1 MKILIKENRIQ
12 SLINKLLDEE
22 FGELYEYKNY
32 TTDSTGEWLTIRYM
46 KDGQI
51 VMIYRDDRD
60 LLYVATEELS
70 KLNMFDLDYD
80 TLRTVVGKW
89 FESTY
94 EFPVDMVMIYPLK
107 QLIKLWQIIYK

>member
-12 SLINKLLDEE
+12 NLINNILNDELTD
-22 FGELYEYKNY
+22 LYEYRGY

-51 VMIYRDDRD
+51 VMLYRDDRD
-60 LLYVATEELS
+60 LLYVTTEGLS
-70 KLNMFDLDYD
+70 RLNIFDLDYN
-80 TLRTVVGKW
+80 TLQTVVEKW

-94 EFPVDMVMIYPLK
+94 ELPVNKVMIISSEALN
-107 QLIKLWQIIYK
+107 

>member
-12 SLINKLLDEE
+12 NLANYILNDEFSDLSE
-22 FGELYEYKNY
+22 DRGYI
-32 TTDSTGEWLTIRYM
+32 TDSMGEWMTIKYS
-46 KDGQI
+46 KNGQV

-70 KLNMFDLDYD
+70 KLNVFDLDYYE
-80 TLRTVVGKW
+80 LQKLVRKW

-94 EFPVDMVMIYPLK
+94 ELPV
-107 QLIKLWQIIYK
+107 

>member
-12 SLINKLLDEE
+12 NLINNILNDELTD
-22 FGELYEYKNY
+22 LYEYRGY

-51 VMIYRDDRD
+51 VMLYRDDRD

-70 KLNMFDLDYD
+70 KLNIFDLDYN
-80 TLRTVVGKW
+80 TLQTVVGKW
-89 FESTY
+89 FELTY
-94 EFPVDMVMIYPLK
+94 ELPVDKVMIISSKALN
-107 QLIKLWQIIYK
+107 

>member
-12 SLINKLLDEE
+12 NLINNILNDELTD
-22 FGELYEYKNY
+22 LYEYRGY

-51 VMIYRDDRD
+51 VMLYRDDRD
-60 LLYVATEELS
+60 LLYVTTEGLS
-70 KLNMFDLDYD
+70 RLNIFDLDYNA
-80 TLRTVVGKW
+80 LQTVVEKW

-94 EFPVDMVMIYPLK
+94 ELPVDVVMIISSKVLN
-107 QLIKLWQIIYK
+107 

>member
-12 SLINKLLDEE
+12 NLINNILNDELTD
-22 FGELYEYKNY
+22 LYEYRGY

-51 VMIYRDDRD
+51 VMLYRDDRD
-60 LLYVATEELS
+60 LLYVTTEGLS
-70 KLNMFDLDYD
+70 RLNIFDLDYNE
-80 TLRTVVGKW
+80 LQTVVETS

-94 EFPVDMVMIYPLK
+94 ELPVDVVMIISSKVLN
-107 QLIKLWQIIYK
+107 

>member
-12 SLINKLLDEE
+12 NLINNILNDELTD
-22 FGELYEYKNY
+22 LYEYRGY

-51 VMIYRDDRD
+51 VMLYRDDRD
-60 LLYVATEELS
+60 LLYVATEQLS
-70 KLNMFDLDYD
+70 KLNVFDLDYN
-80 TLRTVVGKW
+80 TLQNVVGKW

-94 EFPVDMVMIYPLK
+94 EYPVDRVMIISSKALS
-107 QLIKLWQIIYK
+107 

>member
-1 MKILIKENRIQ
+1 MKILIKESKVQ
-12 SLINKLLDEE
+12 QLINNILNDELT
-22 FGELYEYKNY
+22 ELYEYKGY
-32 TTDSTGEWLTIRYM
+32 TTDSTGEWMTIRYM

-70 KLNMFDLDYD
+70 RLNIFDLEYNE
-80 TLRTVVGKW
+80 LQKVVGRW

-94 EFPVDMVMIYPLK
+94 ELPVDMVMIISTKALN
-107 QLIKLWQIIYK
+107 

>member
-12 SLINKLLDEE
+12 NLINNILNDELTD
-22 FGELYEYKNY
+22 LYEYRGY

-46 KDGQI
+46 KDGKN

-70 KLNMFDLDYD
+70 KLNIFDLDYN
-80 TLRTVVGKW
+80 TLQTVVGKW
-89 FESTY
+89 FELTY
-94 EFPVDMVMIYPLK
+94 ELPVDKVMIISSKALN
-107 QLIKLWQIIYK
+107 

>member
-12 SLINKLLDEE
+12 NLINNILNDELTD
-22 FGELYEYKNY
+22 LYEYRGY

-51 VMIYRDDRD
+51 VMLYRDDRD
-60 LLYVATEELS
+60 LLYVTTEGLS
-70 KLNMFDLDYD
+70 RLNIFDLDYNA
-80 TLRTVVGKW
+80 LQTVVEKW

-94 EFPVDMVMIYPLK
+94 ELPVDIVMIISSKVLN
-107 QLIKLWQIIYK
+107 

>member
-12 SLINKLLDEE
+12 NLINNILNDELTD
-22 FGELYEYKNY
+22 LYEYRGY

-51 VMIYRDDRD
+51 VMLYRDDRD
-60 LLYVATEELS
+60 LLYVTTEGLS
-70 KLNMFDLDYD
+70 RLNIFDLDYNA
-80 TLRTVVGKW
+80 LQTVVEKW

-94 EFPVDMVMIYPLK
+94 ELPVDKVMIISSKALN
-107 QLIKLWQIIYK
+107 

>member
-12 SLINKLLDEE
+12 NLINNILNDELTD
-22 FGELYEYKNY
+22 LYEYRGY

-51 VMIYRDDRD
+51 VMLYRDDRD
-60 LLYVATEELS
+60 LLYVTTEGLS
-70 KLNMFDLDYD
+70 RLNIFDLDYNA
-80 TLRTVVGKW
+80 LQTVVEKW

-94 EFPVDMVMIYPLK
+94 ELPVDIVMIISSKALN
-107 QLIKLWQIIYK
+107 

>member
-12 SLINKLLDEE
+12 NLINNILNDELT
-22 FGELYEYKNY
+22 ELYEYKSY
-32 TTDSTGEWLTIRYM
+32 TSDSTGEWMTIRYM

-51 VMIYRDDRD
+51 VMLYRDDRD

-70 KLNMFDLDYD
+70 KLNIFDLDYG
-80 TLRTVVGKW
+80 TLQNVVEKW

-94 EFPVDMVMIYPLK
+94 ELPVDTVMIISTKALN
-107 QLIKLWQIIYK
+107 